1 MLREEQLRKE
11 KSVSEVECLS
21 LSSSLIIIS
30 CQNSLSELSCCNNIP
45 CFFYVSAIFLYSL
58 CSASGVIS
66 SQVVLYIMSDGGFV
80 LGLCIL

>member
-1 MLREEQLRKE
+1 LLREEQLRKE

-21 LSSSLIIIS
+21 LSSSLIIS

-45 CFFYVSAIFLYSL
+45 CFFYVNAIFLYSL
-58 CSASGVIS
+58 CSVSGVIS